1 MKNTVLITSALHTNY
16 GVYNTA
22 QRTQQTI
29 DTVKSV
35 RKYMPDSTIILIDN
49 STVAVQQDAGELI
62 TELDNLVDYWID
74 NSDDADIKYFHEN
87 VANYD
92 VGKNMMECL
101 GMYKTLLHILGD
113 TELLNVVKQSNRVYK
128 ISGRYELTDKFDIS
142 AFDNA
147 NTKGMFVFKKAAPS
161 WIDPKVTGV
170 TTLLQTRLWSFDST
184 LIETVRD
191 LFLAILK
198 NMGEVSS
205 QGNYIDI
212 EHSMAK
218 FIPANRLIEL
228 DVVGVKGNIAPNG
241 ALVIE

>member
-1 MKNTVLITSALHTNY
+1 MNTVLITSAVHTNY
-16 GVYNTA
+16 GIYSTDE
-22 QRTQQTI
+22 RLQQTI

-35 RKYMPDSTIILIDN
+35 RQYLPDSTIVLIDN
-49 STVAVQQDAGELI
+49 STVAVQTDTGQLINEL
-62 TELDNLVDYWID
+62 ESLVDYWID

-87 VANYD
+87 VTNYD

-101 GMYKTLLHILGD
+101 GMYKALTHISKD
-113 TELLNVVKQSNRVYK
+113 PAMSEVIAKSNRVYK
-128 ISGRYELTDKFDIS
+128 ISGRYELTDKFDIT
-142 AFDNA
+142 AFDNPS
-147 NTKGMFVFKKAAPS
+147 TKGKFVFKKANPS
-161 WIDPKVTGV
+161 WIDPDVTGV
-170 TTLLQTRLWSFDST
+170 TTQLQTRLWSFDSS
-184 LIETVRD
+184 LLATVTA

-205 QGNYIDI
+205 NGKYIDI

-218 FIPANRLIEL
+218 YIPATRLVEL